1 MNYANVWKRF
11 VASLIDGIVLYIL
24 QAGVGFVIGLVIGG
38 AAGEEGAGAAIL
50 VATVAGIVIGWL
62 YYAFQESSPKQA
74 TIGKQAM
81 GLVVTDINGEKIS
94 FVKASIRHFSKF
106 LSSII
111 LMIGYIMAFFTEKKQ
126 GLHDMI
132 AGTLVLQK

>member
-24 QAGVGFVIGLVIGG
+24 QAVVGFVIGLAIGG
-38 AAGEEGAGAAIL
+38 AAGEEGAGAAVL
-50 VATVAGIVIGWL
+50 VASVVGIVISWL
-62 YYAFQESSPKQA
+62 YYAIQESSPKQA

-81 GLVVTDINGEKIS
+81 GLVVTDMNGEKIS
-94 FVKASIRHFSKF
+94 FVKASIRSFAKY
-106 LSSII
+106 LSALI
-111 LMIGYIMAFFTEKKQ
+111 LFIGYIMAFFTEKKQ

-132 AGTLVLQK
+132 AGTVVLQK

>member
-11 VASLIDGIVLYIL
+11 VASLIDGIVLYIV
-24 QAGVGFVIGLVIGG
+24 QALVGFVLGLVIGG
-38 AAGEEGAGAAIL
+38 AAGEDGAGAAVL
-50 VATVAGIVIGWL
+50 VASVAGIVIGWL
-62 YYAFQESSPKQA
+62 YYAIQESSPKQA

-81 GLVVTDINGEKIS
+81 GLVVTDMNGERVS
-94 FVKASIRHFSKF
+94 FVKASIRHFAKF
-106 LSSII
+106 LSAII

>member
-1 MNYANVWKRF
+1 MNYANVGKRF
-11 VASLIDGIVLYIL
+11 VASLIDGIVLYIV
-24 QAGVGFVIGLVIGG
+24 QALVGFALGLVIGG
-38 AAGEEGAGAAIL
+38 AAGEGGAGAAVL
-50 VATVAGIVIGWL
+50 VASVAGIVIGWL
-62 YYAFQESSPKQA
+62 YYAIQESSPKQA

-106 LSSII
+106 LSAII